1 VSKHE
6 KYRNTMDNPAV
17 KVRQAEYEALADFRQ
32 AVREFLRFSETAAAA
47 AGLTPRQ
54 HQALLA
60 IRGAHGGVPLSVG
73 DLAQTLYVRHH
84 SAVGLVDRLVAL
96 GYVARQ
102 TGKPDRR
109 RVLVALTPAG
119 QRVLAG
125 LSAAHRDEL
134 RQLGP
139 RLRAALESVA
149 VPTLGRRP
157 ASQGAREGS

>member
-1 VSKHE
+1 MH
-6 KYRNTMDNPAV
+6 NPGV
-17 KVRQAEYEALADFRQ
+17 KVGQAEYEALADFRQ

-54 HQALLA
+54 HQVLLA

-73 DLAQTLYVRHH
+73 DLAQKLYVRPH

-96 GYVARQ
+96 GLVARRK
-102 TGKPDRR
+102 GKPDRR
-109 RVLVALTPAG
+109 RVLVALTAKG
-119 QRVLAG
+119 RRLLGG
-125 LSAAHRDEL
+125 LSAAHRQEL
-134 RQLGP
+134 RQLDP
-139 RLRAALESVA
+139 RLRAALEAVA